1 LPCHPASSPLP
12 GKFDPVRSLKIAV
25 IVMGVMLVV
34 GTVALIAAIAARV
47 SHKPAEP
54 ATKPAFIAQPIDLPP
69 GARIEAMTAGSDR
82 LIVDLLLADGTRQLL
97 IIDLATG
104 QRLGTIPLRI
114 AP

>member
-1 LPCHPASSPLP
+1 
-12 GKFDPVRSLKIAV
+12 VRALKIAV
-25 IVMGVMLVV
+25 VVMGVMLVV
-34 GTVALIAAIAARV
+34 GAVVLIGAIAARV

-54 ATKPAFIAQPIDLPP
+54 ATKPTFIAPAIDLPQ

-82 LIVDLLLADGTRQLL
+82 LIIDLLLADGTRQLL
-97 IIDLATG
+97 IFDLATG